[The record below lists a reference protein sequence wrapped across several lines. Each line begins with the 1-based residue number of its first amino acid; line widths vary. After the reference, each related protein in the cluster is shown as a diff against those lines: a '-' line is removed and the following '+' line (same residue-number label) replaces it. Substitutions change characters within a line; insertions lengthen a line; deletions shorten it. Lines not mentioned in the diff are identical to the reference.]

1 MPYSAHF
8 SMPSFYLRLSHCRT
22 CTVHLTLGLAKA
34 WTRIIIQ
41 RMMTCFKTDALLS
54 FNSQPV
60 NMSNLNRRS
69 SSLTMASVTSPWLMV
84 PLTKCCDNN
93 FLINMSTCR
102 KNTKVK
108 LLNSNTYLSPTDGSC
123 PLLGIYRHRNRLQCQ
138 IVPLHSNSQLHQ
150 PLLRSLSLVNLKQL
164 KRDVACHVTNYILF
178 ISFQFLI
185 HCRCY
190 WRSVFLRPISFHGSN
205 QRLIEQ

>member
-1 MPYSAHF
+1 
-8 SMPSFYLRLSHCRT
+8 
-22 CTVHLTLGLAKA
+22 
-34 WTRIIIQ
+34 
-41 RMMTCFKTDALLS
+41 
-54 FNSQPV
+54 
-60 NMSNLNRRS
+60 
-69 SSLTMASVTSPWLMV
+69 MV

-102 KNTKVK
+102 KNTKVT

-138 IVPLHSNSQLHQ
+138 IVPLHSNSLLHQ